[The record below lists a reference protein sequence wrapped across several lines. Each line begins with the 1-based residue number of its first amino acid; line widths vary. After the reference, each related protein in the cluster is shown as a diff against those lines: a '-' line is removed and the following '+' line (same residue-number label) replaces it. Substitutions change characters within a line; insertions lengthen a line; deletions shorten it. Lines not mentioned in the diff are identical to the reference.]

1 MPGKT
6 KSKKGS
12 GCGCKVTK
20 GGKSLKQL
28 SSHVSKLGK
37 KVGSGK
43 RKQRKSKKGGV
54 SDYLMVHNSRG
65 PVNTPDIGWSN
76 GLSNFR
82 QFTKTG
88 QYIPNSKLVA
98 AAAPIFS
105 GVSKDL
111 SVPPT
116 GHAYDPHAS
125 TLGSLTG
132 GKRKKK
138 TTTKKRKVVR
148 RKKTT
153 TKKKKTTT
161 KKRKVVRRKKTTT
174 KKKKTTK
181 KKTTTKPKRKTST
194 KKRKVVKR
202 KTSKKK
208 RTTKPKR
215 KTTTKKRTTTRRKK
229 KTTKKK
235 SLLNR
240 VRSALSL

>member
-12 GCGCKVTK
+12 GCGSCKVTK

-28 SSHVSKLGK
+28 KSHVGALRK

-43 RKQRKSKKGGV
+43 RNQRKSKKGGV

-88 QYIPNSKLVA
+88 EYIPNSKLVA

-132 GKRKKK
+132 GKR
-138 TTTKKRKVVR
+138 
-148 RKKTT
+148 
-153 TKKKKTTT
+153 KKKTTT

-235 SLLNR
+235 SLFNR

>member
-1 MPGKT
+1 MPS
-6 KSKKGS
+6 KSIKGS
-12 GCGCKVTK
+12 GSCKK
-20 GGKSLKQL
+20 GGSSLNKFKSQVGVLRKT
-28 SSHVSKLGK
+28 
-37 KVGSGK
+37 VGSGYH
-43 RKQRKSKKGGV
+43 RKKTKGGV

-88 QYIPNSKLVA
+88 QYIPNSKLTA
-98 AAAPIFS
+98 AAAPIS
-105 GVSKDL
+105 AGIAKDM

-148 RKKTT
+148 KKKTTTKKKKVVKKKTT
-153 TKKKKTTT
+153 TKKKKTST

-174 KKKKTTK
+174 KKKKTA
-181 KKTTTKPKRKTST
+181 TKPKRKTT
-194 KKRKVVKR
+194 KKK
-202 KTSKKK
+202 KTA
-208 RTTKPKR
+208 TKPKR

-229 KTTKKK
+229 RTTKKK

>member
-1 MPGKT
+1 MPGNL
-6 KSKKGS
+6 KKG
-12 GCGCKVTK
+12 CGSCTK
-20 GGKSLKQL
+20 GGSSLPELKK
-28 SSHVSKLGK
+28 HVGALRN

-43 RKQRKSKKGGV
+43 RKQRKSKKGGG

-65 PVNTPDIGWSN
+65 NVITTDSGGSN
-76 GLSNFR
+76 GLSSFR

-88 QYIPNSKLVA
+88 QYIPNSKLTA
-98 AAAPIFS
+98 AAAPIS
-105 GVSKDL
+105 AGIAKDM

-138 TTTKKRKVVR
+138 TTTKPKR
-148 RKKTT
+148 
-153 TKKKKTTT
+153 
-161 KKRKVVRRKKTTT
+161 
-174 KKKKTTK
+174 KTTK
-181 KKTTTKPKRKTST
+181 KKTTTKP
-194 KKRKVVKR
+194 KR

-215 KTTTKKRTTTRRKK
+215 KTSTKKRTTTRRKK
-229 KTTKKK
+229 RTTKKK

>member
-1 MPGKT
+1 MPGN
-6 KSKKGS
+6 SKKG
-12 GCGCKVTK
+12 CGSCKT
-20 GGKSLKQL
+20 GGSTLGGMKKQL
-28 SSHVSKLGK
+28 GALHK

-43 RKQRKSKKGGV
+43 RKQRKPKKGGG

-65 PVNTPDIGWSN
+65 NVITTDSGGSN
-76 GLSNFR
+76 GLSSFR

-88 QYIPNSKLVA
+88 EYIPNSKLTA
-98 AAAPIFS
+98 AAAPIS
-105 GVSKDL
+105 AGIAKDM

-138 TTTKKRKVVR
+138 TTTKKKKVV
-148 RKKTT
+148 
-153 TKKKKTTT
+153 
-161 KKRKVVRRKKTTT
+161 
-174 KKKKTTK
+174 K
-181 KKTTTKPKRKTST
+181 KKTTTKP
-194 KKRKVVKR
+194 KR

-215 KTTTKKRTTTRRKK
+215 KTSTKKRTTTRRKK
-229 KTTKKK
+229 RTTKKK

>member
-1 MPGKT
+1 MPSKI

-12 GCGCKVTK
+12 GCGCKLTK

-43 RKQRKSKKGGV
+43 RKQRKTKKGGV

-153 TKKKKTTT
+153 TKKKKVVKKKTTT

-181 KKTTTKPKRKTST
+181 KKTTTKPKRKT
-194 KKRKVVKR
+194 
-202 KTSKKK
+202 
-208 RTTKPKR
+208 
-215 KTTTKKRTTTRRKK
+215 
-229 KTTKKK
+229 
-235 SLLNR
+235 NHCIW
-240 VRSALSL
+240 

>member
-1 MPGKT
+1 MPGN
-6 KSKKGS
+6 SK
-12 GCGCKVTK
+12 K
-20 GGKSLKQL
+20 GGKSLEQLHKQ
-28 SSHVSKLGK
+28 VKGLGR

-43 RKQRKSKKGGV
+43 RGGG

-76 GLSNFR
+76 GLPTYR

-88 QYIPNSKLVA
+88 QYIPNSKLSA
-98 AAAPIFS
+98 AAAPIS
-105 GVSKDL
+105 AGIAKDM
-111 SVPPT
+111 SVPPS
-116 GHAYDPHAS
+116 GHAYDPYAS
-125 TLGSLTG
+125 TLGSLIG
-132 GKRKKK
+132 GKR
-138 TTTKKRKVVR
+138 
-148 RKKTT
+148 
-153 TKKKKTTT
+153 KKKTTT

-215 KTTTKKRTTTRRKK
+215 KTSTKKSTTTRRKK
-229 KTTKKK
+229 RTTKKK

-240 VRSALSL
+240 VRSALSF

>member
-1 MPGKT
+1 MPGNL
-6 KSKKGS
+6 KKG
-12 GCGCKVTK
+12 CGSCKK
-20 GGKSLKQL
+20 GGSSLGGMKKPL
-28 SSHVSKLGK
+28 DALRVKVDGGK
-37 KVGSGK
+37 
-43 RKQRKSKKGGV
+43 RKSKKGGV

-88 QYIPNSKLVA
+88 EYIPNSKLTA
-98 AAAPIFS
+98 AAAPIS
-105 GVSKDL
+105 AGIAKDM

-138 TTTKKRKVVR
+138 TTTKKKKVVK
-148 RKKTT
+148 KKTT
-153 TKKKKTTT
+153 TKKKKVVKKKTTSKKKKTST

-174 KKKKTTK
+174 KKKKS
-181 KKTTTKPKRKTST
+181 TTKPKRKTT
-194 KKRKVVKR
+194 KKK
-202 KTSKKK
+202 S
-208 RTTKPKR
+208 TTKPKR

-240 VRSALSL
+240 VRSALSF

>member
-12 GCGCKVTK
+12 GCGSCKVTK

-28 SSHVSKLGK
+28 KSHVSKLGK

-43 RKQRKSKKGGV
+43 RKSKKGGV

-88 QYIPNSKLVA
+88 EYIPNSKLVA

-153 TKKKKTTT
+153 TKKKK
-161 KKRKVVRRKKTTT
+161 VVKKKTTT
-174 KKKKTTK
+174 KK

>member
-1 MPGKT
+1 MPGNSNK
-6 KSKKGS
+6 
-12 GCGCKVTK
+12 GCGSCTK
-20 GGKSLKQL
+20 GGSSLKQL
-28 SSHVSKLGK
+28 NSKVKWLGR

-43 RKQRKSKKGGV
+43 LKKTKRGG
-54 SDYLMVHNSRG
+54 SDNLTVHNSRG

-88 QYIPNSKLVA
+88 EYIPNSKLTA
-98 AAAPIFS
+98 AAAPIS
-105 GVSKDL
+105 AGIAKDM

-138 TTTKKRKVVR
+138 TTTKKRKVVL

-153 TKKKKTTT
+153 TKKKS
-161 KKRKVVRRKKTTT
+161 
-174 KKKKTTK
+174 
-181 KKTTTKPKRKTST
+181 TTKPKRKTSIKKKTT
-194 KKRKVVKR
+194 KKK
-202 KTSKKK
+202 S
-208 RTTKPKR
+208 TTKPKR
-215 KTTTKKRTTTRRKK
+215 KTSTKKRTTTRRKK

>member
-1 MPGKT
+1 MPGN
-6 KSKKGS
+6 SKKG
-12 GCGCKVTK
+12 CGSCTK
-20 GGKSLKQL
+20 GGSSLNKL
-28 SSHVSKLGK
+28 HSKVKGLGR

-43 RKQRKSKKGGV
+43 RKQRKSKKGGG

-65 PVNTPDIGWSN
+65 NVITTDSGGSN
-76 GLSNFR
+76 GLSSFR

-88 QYIPNSKLVA
+88 QYIPNSKLTA
-98 AAAPIFS
+98 AAAPIS
-105 GVSKDL
+105 AGIAKDM

-138 TTTKKRKVVR
+138 TTTKKKKVV
-148 RKKTT
+148 
-153 TKKKKTTT
+153 
-161 KKRKVVRRKKTTT
+161 
-174 KKKKTTK
+174 K
-181 KKTTTKPKRKTST
+181 KKTTTKP
-194 KKRKVVKR
+194 KR

-215 KTTTKKRTTTRRKK
+215 KTSTKKRTTTRRKK
-229 KTTKKK
+229 RTTKKK